1 MAKTEEQTLW
11 EKKEA
16 FIMADAEYKQLC
28 EKVKSLHKK
37 LHDTRQA
44 GRMALQNINRFL
56 LAEELASKQSY
67 KFEDASEE
75 VNSILDDFTMECG
88 ECWFYKYDSTS
99 DFLLNQAL
107 EYSQVPAGLFKEIRK
122 TEQDIRM
129 ATQYKDD
136 LRNRLYES
144 FDLALKES
152 NQNHKKEENK

>member
-37 LHDTRQA
+37 LWDTRQA

-75 VNSILDDFTMECG
+75 VNTILDDFTMECG
-88 ECWFYKYDSTS
+88 ECWFHKYDSTS

-107 EYSQVPAGLFKEIRK
+107 EYTQVPAGLFKEIRK
-122 TEQDIRM
+122 TEQDIRI

-152 NQNHKKEENK
+152 NQNHKKEETK

>member
-37 LHDTRQA
+37 SHDLRQA

-75 VNSILDDFTMECG
+75 VNTILDDFTMECG

-122 TEQDIRM
+122 NEQDIKI

-152 NQNHKKEENK
+152 NENHKKEENK

>member
-37 LHDTRQA
+37 LYDTRQA

-75 VNSILDDFTMECG
+75 VNTILDDFTMELKCESILFAQVEQG
-88 ECWFYKYDSTS
+88 NVKSQKFWGGLKPSGGGGPMMKKSGLLRSSPCESYHVGNQEELDSQSHDSNVPLHCAWS
-99 DFLLNQAL
+99 D
-107 EYSQVPAGLFKEIRK
+107 
-122 TEQDIRM
+122 
-129 ATQYKDD
+129 
-136 LRNRLYES
+136 
-144 FDLALKES
+144 
-152 NQNHKKEENK
+152 